1 MEYYTALKNDKLLLH
16 TTWMNL
22 TDVMLSER
30 SQTSKSRLIYDFI
43 YMKLKNRQNGLAQ
56 WCSC

>member
-16 TTWMNL
+16 ATWMNL

-30 SQTSKSRLIYDFI
+30 RQTSKSRLIYDFI

>member
-16 TTWMNL
+16 ATWMNL

-30 SQTSKSRLIYDFI
+30 RQTSKSRL
-43 YMKLKNRQNGLAQ
+43 
-56 WCSC
+56 